1 MLNRQV
7 IKEVLDFNI
16 KSRILDNTE
25 LTDVTYHP
33 HITFYKEL
41 LTSSK
46 VISEELRVI
55 HLNKLLGDTFKIHV
69 R

>member
-7 IKEVLDFNI
+7 TKEVLDYNVQ
-16 KSRILDNTE
+16 SRASNDTE
-25 LTDVTYHP
+25 LTDIAYHD
-33 HITFYKEL
+33 HILFYREL

-55 HLNKLLGDTFKIHV
+55 HLNKLLGDTYKIHV